1 MRIDKL
7 LSNMGEGSRQE
18 IKKLIKS
25 GAVSIDGETIYKP
38 DIQVNESQNIFI
50 GSRKILYKK
59 YIYIMMNKPQNVV
72 SATEDNKD
80 KTVID
85 ILDEKNSKFCPFPVG
100 RLDKDTEGLL
110 ILTNDGELCH
120 NLLSPKKHIPKTYY
134 ANIDGKVTDY
144 DINLFSEGII
154 LNDGYKTLPST
165 LKIIN
170 SSDISAIELTIV
182 EGKFHQVKRMFE
194 AVNKKV
200 IFLKRIAMG
209 NLKLDSTL
217 AIGEYRHLTDNE
229 LNLLKIRK

>member
-18 IKKLIKS
+18 IKKLIKT
-25 GAVSIDGETIYKP
+25 GMVSIDGETIYKP
-38 DIQVNESQNIFI
+38 DIQVNELQNISI
-50 GSRKILYKK
+50 GGRKVIYKK

-85 ILDEKNSKFCPFPVG
+85 ILDEKDSKFCLFPVG

-134 ANIDGKVTDY
+134 ANIEGRVTDY
-144 DINLFSEGII
+144 DASLFNEGVI
-154 LNDGYKTLPST
+154 LNDGYKTFPAT

-170 SSDISAIELTIV
+170 SSDISTIELTIV

-217 AIGEYRHLTDNE
+217 AIGEYRYLTDNE
-229 LNLLKIRK
+229 LNLLKVRK

>member
-18 IKKLIKS
+18 IKKLIKT
-25 GAVSIDGETIYKP
+25 GMVSIDGETIYKP
-38 DIQVNESQNIFI
+38 DIQVNELQNISI
-50 GSRKILYKK
+50 GGRKVIYKK

-85 ILDEKNSKFCPFPVG
+85 ILDEKDSKFCPFPVG

-134 ANIDGKVTDY
+134 ANIEGRVTDY
-144 DINLFSEGII
+144 DASLFNEGVI
-154 LNDGYKTLPST
+154 LNDGYKTFPAT

-170 SSDISAIELTIV
+170 SSDISTIELTIV

-217 AIGEYRHLTDNE
+217 AIGEYRYLTDNE
-229 LNLLKIRK
+229 LNLLKVRK

>member
-18 IKKLIKS
+18 IKKLIKT
-25 GAVSIDGETIYKP
+25 GMVSIDGETIYKP
-38 DIQVNESQNIFI
+38 DIQVNELQNISI
-50 GSRKILYKK
+50 GGRKVIYKK

-85 ILDEKNSKFCPFPVG
+85 ILDKKDSKFCPFPVG

-134 ANIDGKVTDY
+134 ANIEGRVTDY
-144 DINLFSEGII
+144 DASLFNEGVI
-154 LNDGYKTLPST
+154 LNDGYKTFPAT

-170 SSDISAIELTIV
+170 SSDISTIELTIV

-217 AIGEYRHLTDNE
+217 AIGEYRYLTDNE
-229 LNLLKIRK
+229 LNLLKVRK

>member
-25 GAVSIDGETIYKP
+25 GTVSIDGETIYKP
-38 DIQVNESQNIFI
+38 EIQVNETQNIFI
-50 GSRKILYKK
+50 GNRKILYKK

-72 SATEDNKD
+72 SATEDSKD

-85 ILDEKNSKFCPFPVG
+85 ILDEKDAKFCPFPVG

-134 ANIDGKVTDY
+134 ANIDGRVTDY
-144 DINLFSEGII
+144 DIDLFNEGIM
-154 LNDGYKTLPST
+154 LNDGYKTLPAT

-209 NLKLDSTL
+209 NLKLDNSL
-217 AIGEYRHLTDNE
+217 AIGQYRHLTDSE